1 MNDCPICRF
10 LDGGPLGRP
19 PKLLSLDNPSPKPLF
34 CDSCKANEELTR
46 RYLNA
51 YNWPCSVAW
60 LWVSELVF
68 VLNFVH
74 SVWGGARWWLLA
86 PLSLT
91 LVYPLVFGFL
101 LKRRVSPLSHG
112 RLRYELFL
120 LKLGE

>member
-1 MNDCPICRF
+1 
-10 LDGGPLGRP
+10 
-19 PKLLSLDNPSPKPLF
+19 LLSLNNPSPKSLF
-34 CDSCKANEELTR
+34 CDACKANEVLTR
-46 RYLNA
+46 RYLSA

-60 LWVSELVF
+60 LWVSEMVF
-68 VLNFVH
+68 VLSFVC
-74 SVWGGARWWLLA
+74 SVWSGARWWQLA

-91 LVYPLVFGFL
+91 LFYPLVLGVL